1 MNFHDDFPGNG
12 YEKSPIALV
21 FDYLLQLNPLEGS
34 EV

>member
-1 MNFHDDFPGNG
+1 MNFDDDFPENG

-21 FDYLLQLNPLEGS
+21 FDYLLQLNPIEGS